1 MKVAE
6 AVTALEEWGSSYSA
20 EQHSYVTLLG
30 LRSFDPLRLV
40 KRLEEGL
47 SYAAFEKL
55 RHNLGLSAR
64 ELAELASISPRTL
77 SRRKDKRRFLSDES
91 DRLVRIARILG
102 LAIDLFEGD
111 LDGARRW
118 LAIQRSALD
127 GATALEMVRTE
138 VGAREVEA
146 LIGRLEHGVF
156 T

>member
-118 LAIQRSALD
+118 LAIRRSALD